1 MDKAPH
7 RPPNLET
14 VVALRTWPTPRSQDS
29 KHGRATEW
37 ELAQPKSYDLLHTA
51 VARRDKGREISSW
64 PTPTSIGQ
72 NRAGTMQEW
81 GGSQNWVR
89 TADPELARGAL
100 NPEWVELLMG
110 FPPGWTEV

>member
-14 VVALRTWPTPRSQDS
+14 VVALRTWPTPTVQDAANNGGPSQYQRNS
-29 KHGRATEW
+29 LPLNAEVG
-37 ELAQPKSYDLLHTA
+37 
-51 VARRDKGREISSW
+51 
-64 PTPTSIGQ
+64 
-72 NRAGTMQEW
+72 
-81 GGSQNWVR
+81 
-89 TADPELARGAL
+89 GAL

>member
-1 MDKAPH
+1 MSARITREALDKAPH

-64 PTPTSIGQ
+64 PTPPVQDAENNSLPLNAVVG
-72 NRAGTMQEW
+72 
-81 GGSQNWVR
+81 
-89 TADPELARGAL
+89 GAL